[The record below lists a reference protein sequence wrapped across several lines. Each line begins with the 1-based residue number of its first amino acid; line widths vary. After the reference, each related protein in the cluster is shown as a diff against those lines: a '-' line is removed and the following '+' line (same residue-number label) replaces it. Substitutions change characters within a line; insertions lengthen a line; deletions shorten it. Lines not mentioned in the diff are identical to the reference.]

1 MKTRKDC
8 REWRESL
15 GAYALGQVDE
25 EERARIEAHLEGC
38 DSCRAELAS
47 LSPVVKMLPHADP
60 VHFGPAPQPPAE
72 LGAQIAATIEA
83 ERGERRKRG
92 NRRRLGFAL
101 GGATA
106 ALAAAALALF
116 VLLPGGGGEPGQE
129 VSFDSVPAGV
139 KINATLLPHAYG
151 TEIQMYV
158 SGIRSGTLCRV
169 FVRGRDGSVYQAG
182 TFRYR
187 WESDSEAVLSSAL
200 DISQTAAIGVHA
212 GDRTFVAPLEKSPVA
227 AAGTDQGES
236 T

>member
-25 EERARIEAHLEGC
+25 EERARIDAHLEGC
-38 DSCRAELAS
+38 DSCRAELA
-47 LSPVVKMLPHADP
+47 LLDPVVRMLPHADP

-83 ERGERRKRG
+83 ERNERRKRG
-92 NRRRLGFAL
+92 NRRRYGFAL
-101 GGATA
+101 GGAT

-116 VLLPGGGGEPGQE
+116 VLLPGGSGEPGQE
-129 VSFDSVPAGV
+129 VTFGSVPAGV
-139 KINATLLPHAYG
+139 KIDAKLLPHAYG

-158 SGIRSGTLCRV
+158 KGVSSGTLCRV
-169 FVRGRDGSVYQAG
+169 FVRARDGSVYQAG

-187 WESDSEAVLSSAL
+187 NDDDSEAVLSSAL

-212 GDRTFVAPLEKSPVA
+212 GGRTFVAPVGKSPA
-227 AAGTDQGES
+227 AATGIDAGDS